1 MESIGRH
8 AVVLGG
14 SMAGLL
20 AARVLLDRYER
31 VTLVERDRFPEV
43 GENRKG
49 VPQGRHSHGLLAAG
63 SAIIEKLFPGAREGL
78 VALGATSGDLGRD
91 GRFVVGGMRL
101 CGVEMGEVSISVSR
115 PLLEGY
121 VRRRLL
127 ALPGLEVLDS
137 CDALGIELEAGR
149 AKAVRLL
156 RRADGSAEERIP
168 ADLIVDATGRGSRAP
183 TWLRAAGYEA
193 PEDERVEVGVGYTT
207 VICRRKEEHLDGQR
221 VVVIGAAPPNRR
233 CGVAV
238 ALEGDR
244 WMVTLVGYLGD
255 HAPTTHDGLLDFA
268 RTLPA
273 QDLYELLSCTE
284 ILGEPVTARFPH
296 SQRRRYESLARFPE
310 GFIVLGDALCS
321 FNPIFGQGMSVA
333 ALEAEALGALLRG
346 GADGAWR
353 RFYPAAARIVDAPW
367 SIAVG
372 NDLRF
377 EEVNGERTLAGKL
390 IGAYLS
396 RFVRAATVDAVASS
410 AFLRVTHLLSP
421 PGSLFAPRLAWR
433 ALTH

>member
-20 AARVLLDRYER
+20 TARVLLDHYER
-31 VTLVERDRFPEV
+31 VTLVERDRFPAV
-43 GENRKG
+43 GDHRKG
-49 VPQGRHSHGLLAAG
+49 VPQGRHSHGLLASGA
-63 SAIIEKLFPGAREGL
+63 ATIEKLFPGARDGL
-78 VALGATSGDLGRD
+78 VALGAMSGDLGRD
-91 GRFVVGGMRL
+91 GRFIVGGMRL
-101 CGVEMGEVSISVSR
+101 CGVEMGEVSLSVSR

-127 ALPGLEVLDS
+127 ALPGLEALDS
-137 CDALGIELEAGR
+137 CDALGIELEGGR

-156 RRADGSAEERIP
+156 RRTDGAAEERLS

-183 TWLRAAGYEA
+183 TWLRAAGYEG
-193 PEDERVEVGVGYTT
+193 PEEERVEVGVGYTT
-207 VICRRKEEHLDGQR
+207 VICPRKEEHFDGQR
-221 VVVIGAAPPNRR
+221 VIIIGAAPPNRR

-255 HAPTTHDGLLDFA
+255 HAPAGLDGLLDFA

-273 QDLYELLSCTE
+273 PDLHELLSCTE

-296 SQRRRYESLARFPE
+296 SQRRRYESLVRFPE

-333 ALEAEALGALLRG
+333 ALEAEALGDVLRR
-346 GADGAWR
+346 GADQAWK

-377 EEVNGERTLAGKL
+377 EEVNGKRTLAGKL

-396 RFVRAATVDAVASS
+396 RFVRAATVDSVASS

-421 PGSLFAPRLAWR
+421 PGSLFAPHLAWR
-433 ALTH
+433 ALAH